1 MGSTVRIIGNSI
13 KYIEDYGSAV
23 MLFLMVALVFFQV
36 LARYVFYI
44 SPIGPEELARYLML
58 WMAFL
63 VAGGAV
69 RSGEHITIDLVPL
82 VIRNKV
88 TLKNIRII
96 LDMIGLVA
104 VSILFY
110 FGLKYLLYSL
120 KTGETST
127 GLQFPLWFSTSCVFA
142 GSLLM
147 TLNYLVK
154 VIKHFRRWF
163 SPSKERSNGG
173 SN

>member
-1 MGSTVRIIGNSI
+1 MVSTFKIIGKSI
-13 KYIEDYGSAV
+13 KFIEDYGSAA

-44 SPIGPEELARYLML
+44 SPIGPEELARYLMI

-69 RSGEHITIDLVPL
+69 RSGEHITIDLVPMI
-82 VIRNKV
+82 IRSKA
-88 TLKNIRII
+88 TLKGVRII
-96 LDMIGLVA
+96 LDIIGLVA
-104 VSILFY
+104 VTILFY
-110 FGLKYLLYSL
+110 LGLKYLLYSL
-120 KTGETST
+120 KSGETST
-127 GLQFPLWFSTSCVFA
+127 GLQFPMWFSTSCVFV

-154 VIKHFRRWF
+154 VIKHFRQWF
-163 SPSKERSNGG
+163 ATSKERANGG